1 MIDIFII
8 VVLVWALFSGWR
20 TGFIKEVVS
29 TLGALVGLLVAATC
43 YGTFGKYLAVDGS
56 ETNMVTS
63 IIAFFLLWIIVPIVL
78 GFVANVLTKSI
89 REMKLGMPN
98 SILGAVVSGLKYM
111 IILSCV
117 LNVMQSLHILNQEKA
132 GDSKLL
138 SVVTGALSMCFD
150 HDGAAAQ
157 EGTGKDDSTKSDT
170 IWVDLS
176 KKDSVNQAKQ
186 K

>member
-8 VVLVWALFSGWR
+8 VVLLWALFSGWR
-20 TGFIKEVVS
+20 AGFIKEVVS

-43 YGTFGKYLAVDGS
+43 YGAFGKYLAVNGS

-63 IIAFFLLWIIVPIVL
+63 IIAFLLLWIIVPIAL
-78 GFVANVLTKSI
+78 GFVANILTKSI

-98 SILGAVVSGLKYM
+98 SILGAVVSGLKYLV
-111 IILSCV
+111 ILSCV

-132 GDSKLL
+132 NNSKLL
-138 SVVTGALSMCFD
+138 SVVTGALSLCFD
-150 HDGAAAQ
+150 HDDAHSQ
-157 EGTGKDDSTKSDT
+157 ESVEKADSTKSDT

-176 KKDSVNQAKQ
+176 KKDGANTSKQ